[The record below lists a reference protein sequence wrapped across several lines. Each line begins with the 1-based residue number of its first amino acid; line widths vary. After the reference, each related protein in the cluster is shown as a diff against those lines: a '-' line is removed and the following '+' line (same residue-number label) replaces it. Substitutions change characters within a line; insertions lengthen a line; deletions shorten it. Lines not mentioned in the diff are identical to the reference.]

1 MLTLAFFIFYQYV
14 CKTYIGSACFH
25 FHLLSDTIT
34 KELLVCL
41 YGFFY
46 ILVCSVEDIQNGAVQ
61 LSDDMLTAYYSCDT
75 GFSLKGQ
82 QTRTCL
88 SNGLGWD
95 QELPV
100 CGM

>member
-1 MLTLAFFIFYQYV
+1 M
-14 CKTYIGSACFH
+14 
-25 FHLLSDTIT
+25 
-34 KELLVCL
+34 
-41 YGFFY
+41 
-46 ILVCSVEDIQNGAVQ
+46 EDIQNGAVQ

-82 QTRTCL
+82 QTRACL

>member
-1 MLTLAFFIFYQYV
+1 MFFKIY
-14 CKTYIGSACFH
+14 TGSARC
-25 FHLLSDTIT
+25 HLHLPSDTIT

-41 YGFFY
+41 YELSFN
-46 ILVCSVEDIQNGAVQ
+46 LVCSVEDIQNGAVQ

-82 QTRTCL
+82 QTRACL